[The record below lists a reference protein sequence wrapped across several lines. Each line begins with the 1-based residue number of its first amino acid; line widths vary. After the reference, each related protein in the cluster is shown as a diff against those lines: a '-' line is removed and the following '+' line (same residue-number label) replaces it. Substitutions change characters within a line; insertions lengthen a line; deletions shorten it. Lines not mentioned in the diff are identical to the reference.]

1 MNKELDYINKKEL
14 SEKETLL
21 FYLDIG
27 DLPEVALSKMGL
39 NVSEIPYVNLVI
51 CIKILNEGWYPNW
64 KDKEE
69 TKYYNYFDLES
80 GFSYWTTTYDNT
92 VTTVPSALCLKDE
105 ETAKLAKSIL
115 IDLYKEVY
123 EEQSK

>member
-1 MNKELDYINKKEL
+1 MNKEIEYINKKEL

-80 GFSYWTTTYDNT
+80 GFSCWGTTYR
-92 VTTVPSALCLKDE
+92 TTATIVPSALCFSSSE
-105 ETAKLAKSIL
+105 LAKQASTYL
-115 IDLYKEVY
+115 IDLYKQVY
-123 EEQSK
+123 E

>member
-64 KDKEE
+64 KNKEE

-80 GFSYWTTTYDNT
+80 GFSYWYTNSTYT
-92 VTTVPSALCLKDE
+92 IIPSALCFSSSE
-105 ETAKLAKSIL
+105 LAKQASTYL
-115 IDLYKEVY
+115 IDLYKQVY
-123 EEQSK
+123 E